1 MLRNVLLLSSSGLLL
16 FSKEFVNAAA
26 QPRMLG
32 SVLVA
37 MLEKAKQ
44 TTGLQLTYMEFA
56 TTGVTIVGNETRTL
70 FCVLFHDKADGEVF
84 GKLLATEI
92 LSAFLHSYQNDLTRS
107 VGVNLSSFQDFQ
119 FKLGA
124 AIRDTGRPVLEQLK
138 RNRAVVLA
146 LLVKED
152 PRAGDS
158 SIQYATGEVDQFGVL
173 ANLKPL
179 MSAATDLMAIRQ
191 DAARSI
197 WLESTPTRASRLL
210 VHRVVVGMFLVVQFS
225 KRFDHAHYAQDVTR
239 ATRLLE
245 KVCILGEMMKR
256 NV

>member
-1 MLRNVLLLSSSGLLL
+1 MLRNVLVISSSGLLL
-16 FSKEFVNAAA
+16 FSKEFVNAAE
-26 QPRMLG
+26 QPRLLG
-32 SVLVA
+32 SVITA

-44 TTGLQLTYMEFA
+44 TTGLQLSYMEFSKLA
-56 TTGVTIVGNETRTL
+56 ITIVGNEPKTV
-70 FCVLFHDKADGEVF
+70 FCVLFHDCDDGEEF

-92 LSAFLHSYQNDLTRS
+92 LGAFLNNYRNDLKS
-107 VGVNLSSFQDFQ
+107 IGLNQNAFQDFQ
-119 FKLGA
+119 FQLSSV
-124 AIRDTGRPVLEQLK
+124 IQDTGRPVLDELK

-152 PRAGDS
+152 PRVGDS
-158 SIQYATGEVDQFGVL
+158 CISYSTGEVDQFGVL

-179 MSAATDLMAIRQ
+179 ISAATDIMSLRQ
-191 DAARSI
+191 DSANAV

-210 VHRVVVGMFLVVQFS
+210 VQKVVVGTYLVIQFS
-225 KRFDHAHYAQDVTR
+225 MRFDHAHYEGEVVR

-245 KVCILGEMMKR
+245 KVCMLGEMMKR